1 MPTNFTVV
9 PVKDGTRKAEEG
21 NDQND
26 VLKEEEEDAAT
37 GEITFYFSV
46 PGGQLVQMRS
56 NLRARLRRRNTSL
69 SFCRDGTEEAALEN
83 SRLCLQCPVEADNF
97 ALLQGFFSE
106 NLFTAVC
113 GQIM

>member
-37 GEITFYFSV
+37 GEITCFI
-46 PGGQLVQMRS
+46 
-56 NLRARLRRRNTSL
+56 SL
-69 SFCRDGTEEAALEN
+69 CQVGN
-83 SRLCLQCPVEADNF
+83 WYK
-97 ALLQGFFSE
+97 
-106 NLFTAVC
+106 
-113 GQIM
+113 